1 MVWLWSDY
9 MGFAWQIVCG
19 VSVCTLM
26 SKNDIFYPSHFWEP
40 AVQSGGRKNASYVVL
55 PQYRG
60 TAGTTTS
67 ALHPL
72 IVPQDTHTH
81 SALAVFGIST
91 TPQARGDGQRK
102 TGDWAGQMWAVS
114 FKREAFIG
122 YGGVYM
128 DISHISCHACP
139 PARWNRRTKRVV

>member
-81 SALAVFGIST
+81 TLRFSCIWHFHNST
-91 TPQARGDGQRK
+91 SPR
-102 TGDWAGQMWAVS
+102 
-114 FKREAFIG
+114 
-122 YGGVYM
+122 
-128 DISHISCHACP
+128 
-139 PARWNRRTKRVV
+139 RWPEENRRLSWTDVSCVLQKGGLYRIWGRLYGHFTHFLPCLSSCQVKQEN